1 MKQSAT
7 LELCKMSIKTDIVE
21 APIHWNA
28 YLINGD
34 CSGMDEEQ
42 IEACDKYFAG
52 MQVIDCNTETER
64 FTNCADLF
72 GSTSKGDTVCEY
84 TVIV

>member
-1 MKQSAT
+1 
-7 LELCKMSIKTDIVE
+7 MSIKTDIVE
-21 APIHWNA
+21 APIHWNS

-42 IEACDKYFAG
+42 IAACDKYFAG

-84 TVIV
+84 TVVV

>member
-1 MKQSAT
+1 
-7 LELCKMSIKTDIVE
+7 MSIKTDIVE

-52 MQVIDCNTETER
+52 MQVLDCNTDTER

-84 TVIV
+84 TVVV

>member
-1 MKQSAT
+1 
-7 LELCKMSIKTDIVE
+7 MSIKTDIVE
-21 APIHWNA
+21 APIHWKA

-52 MQVIDCNTETER
+52 MQVLDCNTETER

-72 GSTSKGDTVCEY
+72 GSTSQGDTVCEY
-84 TVIV
+84 TVVV

>member
-1 MKQSAT
+1 
-7 LELCKMSIKTDIVE
+7 MSIKTDIVE
-21 APIHWNA
+21 APIHWNC
-28 YLINGD
+28 YLLYGD
-34 CSGMDEEQ
+34 ASGMDEEE

-52 MQVIDCNTETER
+52 MQVLDCNTDTER

-84 TVIV
+84 TVVV